1 MPSSRWHIHLRL
13 WSICVLLI
21 LAIKQTVA
29 QVEYNAVPTSVN
41 AMSVENDRNLALLCY
56 NINLNW
62 HNMSPLLQ
70 QRLDRE
76 WERNTRQ
83 LFFQQI

>member
-1 MPSSRWHIHLRL
+1 MGRCSTHLRL

-21 LAIKQTVA
+21 LAIKHKVA
-29 QVEYNAVPTSVN
+29 QVEYNSIPTSVN
-41 AMSVENDRNLALLCY
+41 ATSMENDTNLALSCY

-70 QRLDRE
+70 QRLDSERE
-76 WERNTRQ
+76 GNTCQ
-83 LFFQQI
+83 LFSQQI